1 MEELHKCGADTF
13 IRTGTCGGIDLNVQS
28 GDVVVATGAIRYEHT
43 SREYAPIEF
52 PAVADWEITNA
63 LVDATKAMGYP
74 LHIGV
79 VQCKDSFYGQHDP
92 AASPVYYELQQKWE
106 SWKRLGVKA
115 SEMESAALF
124 VVAAALG
131 CRCGSCFHVVWN
143 QEREAAGLDQKMSE
157 DTVNERLQKVIRT
170 SVKVLL
176 YVLTVI
182 ITAEALGINTSSL
195 TALLSVLTLG
205 ITLAAED
212 ILGNVAGGLVILSSH
227 PFALGD
233 FIEAGGTSGTVREIG
248 LNHTKLETANGQ
260 MILMP
265 NKDLSSSKIINYTVL
280 GRRRIVRTVTASYDA
295 PTETV
300 MTACMEA
307 VEATANILPDPA
319 PAVHLT
325 DYGASSI
332 EYTIYCWCT
341 VENYWPAYHSIN
353 EKLRDTFAKHNVE
366 MTYDHLN
373 VHILDK

>member
-1 MEELHKCGADTF
+1 MLGNLSSMLGATM
-13 IRTGTCGGIDLNVQS
+13 GGYSLAKILS
-28 GDVVVATGAIRYEHT
+28 
-43 SREYAPIEF
+43 
-52 PAVADWEITNA
+52 A
-63 LVDATKAMGYP
+63 LVTLLVCLIAVRLIMKITTRLVNRM
-74 LHIGV
+74 
-79 VQCKDSFYGQHDP
+79 
-92 AASPVYYELQQKWE
+92 QK
-106 SWKRLGVKA
+106 
-115 SEMESAALF
+115 
-124 VVAAALG
+124 
-131 CRCGSCFHVVWN
+131 
-143 QEREAAGLDQKMSE
+143 
-157 DTVNERLQKVIRT
+157 VNDRLQKLILT
-170 SVKVLL
+170 AVKTLL

-182 ITAEALGINTSSL
+182 ITAEALGFNTSSL

-212 ILGNVAGGLVILSSH
+212 ILGNVAGGLVILSSR

-233 FIEAGGTSGTVREIG
+233 FIEAGGISGTVREIG
-248 LNHTKLETANGQ
+248 LNHTKLETPDGQ
-260 MILMP
+260 MVLIP

>member
-1 MEELHKCGADTF
+1 MNIKQILNTAV
-13 IRTGTCGGIDLNVQS
+13 GGYSLSKILS
-28 GDVVVATGAIRYEHT
+28 
-43 SREYAPIEF
+43 
-52 PAVADWEITNA
+52 A
-63 LVDATKAMGYP
+63 LVTLLVCLIAVRLIMK
-74 LHIGV
+74 V
-79 VQCKDSFYGQHDP
+79 VTRLLSRM
-92 AASPVYYELQQKWE
+92 QK
-106 SWKRLGVKA
+106 
-115 SEMESAALF
+115 
-124 VVAAALG
+124 
-131 CRCGSCFHVVWN
+131 
-143 QEREAAGLDQKMSE
+143 
-157 DTVNERLQKVIRT
+157 VNERLQKVIRT

-212 ILGNVAGGLVILSSH
+212 ILGNVAGGLVILS
-227 PFALGD
+227 
-233 FIEAGGTSGTVREIG
+233 
-248 LNHTKLETANGQ
+248 ANGQ